1 VEEGPVK
8 GGCKFEFLEREG
20 IGLEESGAAIPLGG
34 PTKIDAGEG
43 E

>member
-1 VEEGPVK
+1 MK
-8 GGCKFEFLEREG
+8 GGCKFEFERKG

-34 PTKIDAGEG
+34 PTKIDALGEG